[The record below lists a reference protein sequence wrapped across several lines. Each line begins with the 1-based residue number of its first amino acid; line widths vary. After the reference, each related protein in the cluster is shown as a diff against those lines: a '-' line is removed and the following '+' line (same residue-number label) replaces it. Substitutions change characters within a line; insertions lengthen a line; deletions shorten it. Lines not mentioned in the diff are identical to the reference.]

1 MIVDKMIPSLGVKT
15 KCSEVSANNGP
26 WRHLG
31 YVMILRYEK
40 LLQTVVNMVCYHGLS
55 LN

>member
-1 MIVDKMIPSLGVKT
+1 MLVNEMIPSLGVKT

-31 YVMILRYEK
+31 YVMRLRYEK
-40 LLQTVVNMVCYHGLS
+40 PLQTMVNMACYHGLS